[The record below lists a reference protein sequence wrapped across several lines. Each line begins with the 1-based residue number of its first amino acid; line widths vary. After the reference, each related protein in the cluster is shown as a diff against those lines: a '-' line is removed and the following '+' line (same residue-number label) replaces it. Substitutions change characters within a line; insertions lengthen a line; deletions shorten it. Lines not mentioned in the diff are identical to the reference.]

1 MTQRLIVLGGGPG
14 VCDRARMAGAEL
26 TLVNPAASLE
36 TALLGSMRRTLVAE
50 YDDPSLLPMLQAWH
64 ATEPFH
70 GVIALT
76 ELALLPAARINDALG
91 LPGVGVPVVERTRDK
106 VLMREWLARHRF
118 PSVPAAPARSSQDI
132 LDFAQVHGFPVIAK
146 PRRGQ
151 GSQSV
156 RRFDAAAQVRQAAIG
171 EADLIVERVIEGPEF
186 SVESFSFGRRH
197 VIYGVTGKMVNEVDA
212 DNPFVEIGH
221 VVPAPISREQ
231 HELIVRHVVDFL
243 DVMGIH
249 DTCAHTEL
257 RLSPEGP
264 LVIETHTRV
273 GGDSIPTL
281 VRHATGADLIDIA
294 AQWPLGLIGDSL
306 PVPRDRGAAAIRFFT
321 PRIGVVRQVTGVE
334 RWRSQPGVVALHL
347 PLKPGD
353 VVRPPRDSFSRV
365 GHVVCTGADAA
376 LAMRACEQVLAGVTI
391 DTQPEAAST

>member
-14 VCDRARMAGAEL
+14 VCDRARIAGAEL

-36 TALLGSMRRTLVAE
+36 APLLGAMRRTLVAE
-50 YDDPSLLPMLQAWH
+50 YDDPSLVPMLKAWH
-64 ATEPFH
+64 AVEPFH

-91 LPGVGVPVVERTRDK
+91 LPGVGVEVVERTRDK
-106 VLMREWLARHRF
+106 VLMREWLALQRF
-118 PSVPAAPARSSQDI
+118 PSVPADAASSSDDI
-132 LDFAQVHGFPVIAK
+132 HRFALAHGYPVIAK

-156 RRFDAAAQVRQAAIG
+156 RRFDDAEQVRRAAIAG
-171 EADLIVERVIEGPEF
+171 ADLIVERVIEGPEF

-197 VIYGVTGKMVNEVDA
+197 VIYAVTGKMVNEGNA
-212 DNPFVEIGH
+212 DHPYVEVGH
-221 VVPAPISREQ
+221 VVPAPISRQQ
-231 HELIVRHVVDFL
+231 HELIVRHVLNFL

-257 RLSPEGP
+257 RLTPAGP
-264 LVIETHTRV
+264 RVIETHTRV

-281 VRHATGADLIDIA
+281 VRHATGADLIDMA
-294 AQWPLGLIGDSL
+294 AHWPLGLIGDSL
-306 PVPRDRGAAAIRFFT
+306 PAPRERGAAAIRFFT
-321 PRIGVVRQVTGVE
+321 PRPGQVLQVTGVE
-334 RWRSQPGVVALHL
+334 RWRSQPGVVTLHL

-353 VVRPPRDSFSRV
+353 IVRAPRDSISRA
-365 GHVVCTGADAA
+365 GYVVCTGHDAA
-376 LAMRACEQVLAGVTI
+376 AAMQACEDVLAGITI
-391 DTQPEAAST
+391 DTQPQAVSS